1 MPEKYILT
9 IDQSTQATKLILFDQ
24 HMQLVWKAN
33 LPHKQIVN
41 DQGWISHDLNEI
53 KNNLNEL
60 FKMVLKRISP
70 DQLAGLAITNQRESA
85 AAWSKKTGSPL
96 CPTIVWQDNRTEKL
110 INRISYPELVNTVK
124 AKTGLALSPYFTG
137 AKWGWMLLNEP
148 RVIQAHQNNDLCL
161 GTMDSWLIYQLTNGK
176 SFKTEPSNACRTQL
190 MNVHT
195 GTWDKELGEIFGI
208 ELDDLPE
215 IVDSNAYFGD
225 TDLFG
230 LLDQPIPIMSVL
242 GDSQA
247 ALFAQ
252 GCFNPGDFKVT
263 FGTGSSVMLNIG
275 QKLPDN
281 INNKLNTSIAWSL
294 NGKLSYVLE
303 GNINYAGACITWL
316 KDNLNLIKSP
326 EETSNLALSA
336 NPNDRTYLIPAFAG
350 LGAPYWKPNMK
361 AAFVGMTSSTGKNE
375 LIKATLNSLVYQ
387 IVDILSEFKKLFP
400 HVNHEIHT
408 DGGMIHNQYLMQY
421 LSNIGQRNV
430 KTAAI
435 SELSALG
442 SAINAIHYS
451 KEINYS
457 TIYTP
462 KMDQCNSDF
471 YIQEWHNWINKLA

>member
-24 HMQLVWKAN
+24 HMKLVWKAN

-41 DQGWISHDLNEI
+41 DQGWISHDLTEI
-53 KNNLNEL
+53 KNNLKEL
-60 FKMVLKRISP
+60 FKMVLKKVEPS
-70 DQLAGLAITNQRESA
+70 QLEGLAITNQRESA
-85 AAWSKKTGSPL
+85 AAWSKKTGRPL

-148 RVIQAHQNNDLCL
+148 RVIQACQNNDLCL

-190 MNVHT
+190 MNINT
-195 GTWDKELGEIFGI
+195 GNWDKDLGEIFGI
-208 ELDDLPE
+208 DLDDLPE

-225 TDLFG
+225 TNLFG
-230 LLDQPIPIMSVL
+230 LLEHPIPILSVL

-275 QKLPDN
+275 KELPDN

-294 NGKLSYVLE
+294 NGELSYVLE

-316 KDNLNLIKSP
+316 KDNLHLIKTP

-336 NPNDRTYLIPAFAG
+336 NPADHTYLIPAFAG

-361 AAFVGMTSSTGKNE
+361 AAFVGMTASTGKNE
-375 LIKATLNSLVYQ
+375 LVRATLNSLVYQ
-387 IVDILSEFKKLFP
+387 IVDILSEFQKLFP
-400 HVNHEIHT
+400 QIKHEIHT

-421 LSNIGQRNV
+421 LSNIAQRNV

-435 SELSALG
+435 SELSAFG
-442 SAINAIHYS
+442 SAVNAAG
-451 KEINYS
+451 EV
-457 TIYTP
+457 
-462 KMDQCNSDF
+462 SD
-471 YIQEWHNWINKLA
+471 IQAAKTYVPRMSPEHASSYKREWAEWINKLS